1 LALRYAAGPSG
12 AGSARHRRALRWDRY
27 NYYLFVFSAAA
38 VGAVVLAILLFVGIR
53 GLAVFRAVSPLTF
66 FFSALWQ
73 PPAHLGVGAFIVGTF
88 GVTLL
93 ALLLG
98 APLGVAGA
106 IFLAKV
112 SPPWARSLL
121 RPAIDLLAGIPSVVY
136 GWIGLT
142 IFVPLIR
149 RLPGGQS
156 GFSLLAAGAIL
167 GIMILPTVIGI
178 ATDALLAV
186 PVALEEGALALGAT
200 RWQTIW
206 GVLLPAARPGVLT
219 AVVLGMARA
228 IGETMAVQMV
238 IGNTPRLATSLLAPT
253 TSLTSGIVMDMGNTQ
268 FGTPWNDALFMMAF
282 LLLVVSMLLILL
294 VRWVG
299 RRATV

>member
-1 LALRYAAGPSG
+1 MAVHSPTG
-12 AGSARHRRALRWDRY
+12 AGGARHRRALRWDRY

-38 VGAVVLAILLFVGIR
+38 VGAVVLAILLFIGVR
-53 GLAVFRAVSPLTF
+53 GLATFRAVSPFAF

-73 PPAHLGVGAFIVGTF
+73 PPERLGVAAFIVGSL
-88 GVTLL
+88 GVTTQ
-93 ALLLG
+93 ALLRG
-98 APLGVAGA
+98 APRGVAGA

-112 SPPWARSLL
+112 APAWARGLL

-149 RLPGGQS
+149 KIPGGGS
-156 GFSLLAAGAIL
+156 GFSLLAAGVIL

-178 ATDALLAV
+178 ATDALMAV
-186 PVALEEGALALGAT
+186 PVNLEEGSLALGAT
-200 RWQTIW
+200 RWQTVW

-238 IGNTPRLATSLLAPT
+238 IGNTPRLATSLLSPT

-282 LLLVVSMLLILL
+282 LLLIISLGLILL
-294 VRWVG
+294 VRWIG
-299 RRATV
+299 RRGVA